1 MCCLNPWREAWQSS
15 PPQEEAYLAWIKHPC
30 LLVPMQTVFACSVCL
45 FVCLCVFA
53 WAVAFLTSPPLL
65 CILFWRLSHCLLQ
78 EAFFDS
84 SPTPNTSPPTH
95 THPNPSF
102 PAAPLLPSA
111 HNSKMISL
119 WVCSHLQTLSS
130 CRVWTVS
137 GCERVYPQQ
146 LLCPCSLNTA
156 EGSWPEQ
163 LIIFEVEIMP
173 PAKLQKAAAPPAHAP
188 WPFQDTEEHS
198 SLSCKTACVPTP
210 LACILPFRFGFL
222 PERITQPPVLLP
234 MLHLQLWSPWIK
246 KDSQDSRILLQIQYV
261 HTFPGSPADLHFL

>member
-15 PPQEEAYLAWIKHPC
+15 HPQEEAYLAWIKHTC
-30 LLVPMQTVFACSVCL
+30 LLVPMQTVFAYSVCL

-95 THPNPSF
+95 THPDPSF

-137 GCERVYPQQ
+137 GCERVSSTAA
-146 LLCPCSLNTA
+146 LSLF
-156 EGSWPEQ
+156 
-163 LIIFEVEIMP
+163 L
-173 PAKLQKAAAPPAHAP
+173 
-188 WPFQDTEEHS
+188 EHS
-198 SLSCKTACVPTP
+198 WRELTRAADHLWSRDHASSKTAKGSSSSSSRSVT
-210 LACILPFRFGFL
+210 ISGHRGTF
-222 PERITQPPVLLP
+222 ISLL
-234 MLHLQLWSPWIK
+234 
-246 KDSQDSRILLQIQYV
+246 
-261 HTFPGSPADLHFL
+261 